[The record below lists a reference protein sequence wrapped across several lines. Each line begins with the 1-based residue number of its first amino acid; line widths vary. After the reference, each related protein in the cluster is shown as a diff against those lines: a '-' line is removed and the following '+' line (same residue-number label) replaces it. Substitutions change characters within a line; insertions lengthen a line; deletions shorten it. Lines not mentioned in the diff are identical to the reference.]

1 MAKHKKKQKT
11 EPKRKVILYFEQLDQ
26 KFGKQKNLIP
36 YFILIYL
43 FFFSVL
49 GLIWM
54 IPFPQFDFLVRMEM
68 HTFFNWASILIAIMI
83 YSYLKLA
90 PTLSYAVLISIWVM
104 SYFIVQLEYREA
116 AGGMAVWMFCFI
128 LFVISSLGLL
138 LMAKQERK
146 KINLNEGLLLVSIGP
161 IWVWSKLYDRFKW
174 KY

>member
-1 MAKHKKKQKT
+1 NNKQDKAKH
-11 EPKRKVILYFEQLDQ
+11 P
-26 KFGKQKNLIP
+26 NCHSASS
-36 YFILIYL
+36 
-43 FFFSVL
+43 FS
-49 GLIWM
+49 
-54 IPFPQFDFLVRMEM
+54 
-68 HTFFNWASILIAIMI
+68 
-83 YSYLKLA
+83 
-90 PTLSYAVLISIWVM
+90 VLISIWVM

-138 LMAKQERK
+138 LMAKQERE